1 VTLDRCATAA
11 APITEM
17 PEFIEAVTRLRAQM
31 HAEMRAVEA
40 AEVTHQAFLRFCGED
55 WRFALGWNE
64 DKVLWRLLEIYRF
77 AMFNSEAVIPFDQ
90 RRRIARLAHEFLAEL
105 NKPNKLGGLPEGFRD
120 TLQALAG
127 PKAKRRTASQTQ
139 SNRGGDRRSG
149 ERTLRGGVLGTI
161 VRLYC
166 EAHEEPAFSDGGP
179 LVRFANSAGRWAL
192 GVEGDPFTSDAV
204 KAEFRKMKP
213 KARRGS
219 SLRILYKPM

>member
-1 VTLDRCATAA
+1 
-11 APITEM
+11 
-17 PEFIEAVTRLRAQM
+17 M

-77 AMFNSEAVIPFDQ
+77 AMFNSGAVIPFDQ

-105 NKPNKLGGLPEGFRD
+105 NRLGGLPEGFRD
-120 TLQALAG
+120 TLHALAG
-127 PKAKRRTASQTQ
+127 PKAERRTASQSQ
-139 SNRGGDRRSG
+139 SKRGGDRRSG
-149 ERTLRGGVLGTI
+149 ERTLKSSVLGMI

-166 EAHEEPAFSDGGP
+166 EAHESPAFSDGGP

-204 KAEFRKMKP
+204 KAEFRRMKP
-213 KARRGS
+213 KARRGP
-219 SLRILYKPM
+219 SLRIFYKSM